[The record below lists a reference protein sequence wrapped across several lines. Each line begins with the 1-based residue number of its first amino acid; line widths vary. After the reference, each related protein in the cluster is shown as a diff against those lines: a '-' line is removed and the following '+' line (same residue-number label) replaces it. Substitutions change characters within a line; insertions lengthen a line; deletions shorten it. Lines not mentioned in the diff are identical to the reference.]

1 MSSRISTFFS
11 AGRFLFLPIL
21 AAAQCFPAQAKRK
34 DVAVMN
40 NGDHFTGEVKRLQ
53 NGLLM
58 VEKDYVTGPLP
69 RTGIRWNRFRV
80 LRHSKSC

>member
-1 MSSRISTFFS
+1 
-11 AGRFLFLPIL
+11 
-21 AAAQCFPAQAKRK
+21 
-34 DVAVMN
+34 MN